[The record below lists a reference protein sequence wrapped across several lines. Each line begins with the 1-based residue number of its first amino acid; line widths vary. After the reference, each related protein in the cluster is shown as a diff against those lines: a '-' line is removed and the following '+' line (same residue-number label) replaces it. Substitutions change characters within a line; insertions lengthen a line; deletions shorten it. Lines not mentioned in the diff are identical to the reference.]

1 MGMVASKPGEQA
13 QERDYELE
21 LAKAEGVCCIGR
33 QAITQSPSLA

>member
-21 LAKAEGVCCIGR
+21 LAKADGVCWH
-33 QAITQSPSLA
+33 